1 MYAQQASMSKVRK
14 EYTINGQKG
23 NDLVS
28 KQMVTLQTNIKSEN
42 KEYLAFKQS
51 HLITRM
57 FQGRTLERI
66 EH

>member
-1 MYAQQASMSKVRK
+1 MTKVRK

-51 HLITRM
+51 HLIT
-57 FQGRTLERI
+57 
-66 EH
+66 